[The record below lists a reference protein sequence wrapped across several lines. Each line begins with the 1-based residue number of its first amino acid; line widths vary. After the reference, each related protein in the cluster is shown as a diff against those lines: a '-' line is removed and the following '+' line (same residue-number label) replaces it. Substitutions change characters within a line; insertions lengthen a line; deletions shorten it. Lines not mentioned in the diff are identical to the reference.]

1 MRTIGRRRPVRT
13 SAFIALML
21 TARIGAAFGLPEP
34 MRDPNDGQL
43 DMSDTLLWHKGVLPV
58 PAIITEPAIGYGFG
72 LALLYFHDA
81 VTA

>member
-1 MRTIGRRRPVRT
+1 
-13 SAFIALML
+13 
-21 TARIGAAFGLPEP
+21 
-34 MRDPNDGQL
+34 
-43 DMSDTLLWHKGVLPV
+43 MSDTLLWHKGVLPV